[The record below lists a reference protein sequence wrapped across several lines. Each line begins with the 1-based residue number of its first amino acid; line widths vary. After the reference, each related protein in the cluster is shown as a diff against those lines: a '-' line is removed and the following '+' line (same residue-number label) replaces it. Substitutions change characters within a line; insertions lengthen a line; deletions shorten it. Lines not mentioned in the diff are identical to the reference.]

1 MTLDGLQIEPR
12 PHPST
17 TITRISIIHSRGQG
31 RQLELI
37 FFAGEFVDCAVLFR
51 VFPSALFSTKMN
63 SHLNSSSA
71 RSLSAGPEVDTERG
85 FRRIS
90 SQEKSGENIETLK
103 MWSMDYS
110 CAGSLVHNGAIR
122 GRITPPSHPPADQW
136 TRALKERDLLA
147 TLKDILNVQDENDDG
162 RLRRR
167 RRRKRR

>member
-1 MTLDGLQIEPR
+1 
-12 PHPST
+12 
-17 TITRISIIHSRGQG
+17 
-31 RQLELI
+31 
-37 FFAGEFVDCAVLFR
+37 
-51 VFPSALFSTKMN
+51 
-63 SHLNSSSA
+63 
-71 RSLSAGPEVDTERG
+71 
-85 FRRIS
+85 
-90 SQEKSGENIETLK
+90 

-167 RRRKRR
+167 RRRKRRWMRIMRSRRTLFGFVWPVLWHIKVLKLRLFHSNFWESKNGLLFTIIMYQGVLYASPYSGGVDDGHKYPTDCGLKHFN